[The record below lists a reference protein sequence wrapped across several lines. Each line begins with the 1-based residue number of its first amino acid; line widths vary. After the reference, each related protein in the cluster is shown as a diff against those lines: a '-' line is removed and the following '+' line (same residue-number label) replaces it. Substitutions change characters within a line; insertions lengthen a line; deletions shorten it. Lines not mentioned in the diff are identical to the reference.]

1 LGAAIIVP
9 EFHNNRH
16 ISAAVKSM
24 LSEIKARREAAIG
37 ELALK
42 FDHWEGDF
50 VLSE

>member
-1 LGAAIIVP
+1 VP
-9 EFHNNRH
+9 EFDNHRH

-24 LSEIKARREAAIG
+24 LREIKARGAAAIG